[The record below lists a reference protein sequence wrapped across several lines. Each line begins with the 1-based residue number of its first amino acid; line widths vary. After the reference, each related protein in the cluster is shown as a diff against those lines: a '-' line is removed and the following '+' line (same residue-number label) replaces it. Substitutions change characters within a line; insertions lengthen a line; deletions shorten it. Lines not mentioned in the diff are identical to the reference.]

1 MSRENLIRYP
11 CQTANDYGSDVL
23 DSLLFLK
30 YPMISNSPNFLFI
43 STASSSTTQPIK
55 YKKLNACF
63 YSVPSAWEVS
73 FSQFSLTLKIMSSFP
88 LLDMSSLPYD
98 ICLCALADVL
108 SRVPATR
115 QEPLG

>member
-1 MSRENLIRYP
+1 
-11 CQTANDYGSDVL
+11 
-23 DSLLFLK
+23 
-30 YPMISNSPNFLFI
+30 MISNSPNFLSI